1 MLVRF
6 SISNFRSILD
16 KQTLDMRGVSAYS
29 ELSHQ
34 LIDRETSHYAEPL
47 VKSMAIYGANASGKS
62 NLIKGLSLMQD
73 IVKNSMA
80 MSGDKSPL
88 LDIVPFSFSQE
99 QRGAP
104 TEFEIEVIIE
114 NQVFQYGFKATRQRI
129 VEEWL
134 FVTPLDK
141 QRAKAAKWFH
151 RIMDDYAPKSA
162 LFKGNVKTWQ
172 ANTRPDTL
180 FLTAAVAGN
189 SEMLQPVS
197 GWFKDRLFV
206 IQDLNLTTAKFAR
219 TTSELIGMA
228 PMEDVVEGVGEDI
241 KKSYEALKTAVEN
254 LKEFSKTLVLNFI
267 KELDCGQD
275 ILDIEV
281 VKVADMLPS
290 KNSNSPLSLTDHS
303 IELNRTYFLHQTLDE
318 GNKPFALPLEEE
330 SRGTQALYALAMQ
343 YAWTISFKQ
352 TLVIDELD
360 SSLHPLLMRGLIQ
373 RFHKDAQQAQ
383 MIFTTHDV
391 SVLSQEILR
400 RDQVLL
406 INKENQQTQL
416 SPLSDFAVRQNESLE
431 KGYLAGRYG
440 GIPRIAQQFDWGK

>member
-29 ELSHQ
+29 ELPHH

-73 IVKNSMA
+73 IVNNSMA

-88 LDIVPFSFSQE
+88 LGIVPFSFSQE
-99 QRGAP
+99 QRSAP

-151 RIMDDYAPKSA
+151 RVMDEYAPKSA

-189 SEMLQPVS
+189 SEMLAHLHKWLVFNVWVV
-197 GWFKDRLFV
+197 G
-206 IQDLNLTTAKFAR
+206 DLSQKTRMYARFTSDSIRALTTEE
-219 TTSELIGMA
+219 ELIDSLLPA
-228 PMEDVVEGVGEDI
+228 T
-241 KKSYEALKTAVEN
+241 KKMRSEN
-254 LKEFSKTLVLNFI
+254 KVNVLAFM

-275 ILDIEV
+275 IVDIV
-281 VKVADMLPS
+281 VKKIADTNPNNGNSVLA
-290 KNSNSPLSLTDHS
+290 SNSSSELS
-303 IELNRTYFLHQTLDE
+303 ETYFLHQTLDSE
-318 GNKPFALPLEEE
+318 QPPFALPLEEE
-330 SRGTQALYALAMQ
+330 SRGTQALYALAML
-343 YAWTISFKQ
+343 YLWMIKLNLF
-352 TLVIDELD
+352 VVVDELD

-406 INKENQQTQL
+406 INKENQKTQL

-440 GIPRIAQQFDWGK
+440 GIPRIAQQFDWDK